1 MTEAVSRDKTLTGD
15 TVRVFG
21 ANMFSSH
28 GPGKAGSVMVL
39 HGVSRQHVCA
49 WARPTV
55 AKKRTKV
62 GASIVVSNYR
72 SQCRDS
78 RRLDFCYLPEGP
90 FQLNFVEDMRGPP
103 LRCTLSRDSIV
114 GVMAAK
120 FKYFPTS
127 LHIRMRRSGRFAAV

>member
-28 GPGKAGSVMVL
+28 GPGKAGPVMVL
-39 HGVSRQHVCA
+39 HGVSRQHFSA
-49 WARPTV
+49 WVRPAV
-55 AKKRTKV
+55 AKKIAKV
-62 GASIVVSNYR
+62 GASIVVSRFR

-90 FQLNFVEDMRGPP
+90 FQLGFVGDVRRSP
-103 LRCTLSRDSIV
+103 LRCTLSRDSIAGSMV
-114 GVMAAK
+114 ATNV
-120 FKYFPTS
+120 
-127 LHIRMRRSGRFAAV
+127 